1 MSAPASNDPRWL
13 PDDYAISLMRDRTL
27 TSKVLRRALPTLTA
41 GAILTLAACSSPPL
55 VQPEPIALEAVAV
68 LPVTTLS
75 DSVLL
80 QRQASATANTASAAD
95 EAAAP
100 VAASPPPRP
109 LDYSD
114 LFDRIRAGF
123 KLPDSDHAAIDREL
137 EWYAGNPD
145 YLGRA
150 FSRADLYLYHIVTE
164 LEARGMPLELA
175 MLPVVESAFEPYAY
189 SHSSASGLWQF
200 IPGTGS
206 RYNLKQDW
214 WYDGRR
220 DVMESTRAALD
231 YLQALNTEFNGDWL
245 LAIAAYNCGEMNV
258 ERAVA
263 RNQAAGLPT
272 DFWNLK
278 LPAETRA
285 YVPKLLAMGRVVAHP
300 ERYGLS
306 FNKIPN
312 QPYFAKVD
320 TKGQISMHVAAEIA
334 GLSDAELYE
343 LNPAFHRWATDPA
356 GPYALLV
363 PADTAEAF
371 RTSVIQLTDDQRL
384 NTNEYA
390 VRKGDTMNGVAR
402 RFRTTAQELRELNNL
417 PAKGA
422 VLVGTAL
429 RVPSESNLLPDQA
442 LRAAALVDGREHR
455 SRRQRSRVV
464 VRRGETLWAIAHKH
478 GVDVNALALMNGMQP
493 NTVLR
498 TGQRLRLA
506 TASGG
511 TTNISVDDEEAA
523 HGSGGSAQAADT
535 RFMTHTVHAGDT
547 LFHVAQE
554 YHVSVA
560 QVASWNRL
568 SKTKLVP
575 GQKLVI
581 HQSAP

>member
-1 MSAPASNDPRWL
+1 L
-13 PDDYAISLMRDRTL
+13 L
-27 TSKVLRRALPTLTA
+27 V
-41 GAILTLAACSSPPL
+41 GAIISLAACSTPPV
-55 VQPEPIALEAVAV
+55 VQPEPLRLQALAVV
-68 LPVTTLS
+68 PVTAVTAP
-75 DSVLL
+75 V
-80 QRQASATANTASAAD
+80 QAQLPDNLAADTASAAN
-95 EAAAP
+95 EAIAQAGAAT
-100 VAASPPPRP
+100 ALTST
-109 LDYSD
+109 DYSD

-123 KLPDSDHAAIDREL
+123 KLPDSDHSAIDREL

-175 MLPVVESAFEPYAY
+175 LLPVVESAFEPYAY
-189 SHSSASGLWQF
+189 SRASASGLWQF
-200 IPGTGS
+200 IPDTGS

-272 DFWNLK
+272 DFWSLK

-320 TKGQISMHVAAEIA
+320 TRGQISMHVAAEIA
-334 GLSDAELYE
+334 GLTDAELYE
-343 LNPAFHRWATDPA
+343 LNPAFHRWATDPS
-356 GPYALLV
+356 GPYSLLV

-371 RTSVIQLTDDQRL
+371 RTSVIQLTDAERL
-384 NTNEYA
+384 NVNAYS
-390 VRKGDTMNGVAR
+390 VRKGDTMNAVAR
-402 RFRTTAQELRELNNL
+402 RFRTTPQELRELNGL

-422 VLVGTAL
+422 ILVGSAL
-429 RVPSESNLLPDQA
+429 KVPSESNLLPAKA
-442 LRAAALVDGREHR
+442 LRAAALVDGRAHR
-455 SRRQRSRVV
+455 SRRERSRIV
-464 VRRGETLWAIAHKH
+464 VRRGETLWAIARKH

-498 TGQRLRLA
+498 TGQRLRLG
-506 TASGG
+506 TASGSA
-511 TTNISVDDEEAA
+511 NISVDDEEAA
-523 HGSGGSAQAADT
+523 RGGGAGAAT
-535 RFMTHTVHAGDT
+535 AHQVTHVVHAGDT

-568 SKTKLVP
+568 SKTRLVP

-581 HQSAP
+581 RQ